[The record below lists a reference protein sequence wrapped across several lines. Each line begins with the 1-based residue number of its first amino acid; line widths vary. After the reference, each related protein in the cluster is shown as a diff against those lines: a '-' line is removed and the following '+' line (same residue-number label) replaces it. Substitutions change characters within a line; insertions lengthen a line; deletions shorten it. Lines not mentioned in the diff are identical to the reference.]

1 MNIPGDPMDSR
12 VFYSISCL
20 SFRKILKYLLKNDSI
35 YDNIFRSALL
45 CFDVC
50 KFISDR
56 YKEAFMINVAVLG
69 YGTIGSG
76 VVKVLQ
82 TNVESIARNAGEEIV
97 VKRILDLRDFPDD
110 PNNKLVVHDYK
121 IIEEDEDI
129 RIVVECMGGIRP
141 AYTFVK
147 TALEQGRSVATSN
160 KELVAKHGAELIAIA
175 REKNCNFLFEASVG
189 GGIPLIRPLNSSLCG
204 DVIEEITGILNGT
217 TNYMLTKM
225 NEEGLAFDDVLK
237 EAQEKGY
244 AELHPEADVEGYDAC
259 RKIAI
264 LTSLVT
270 GKQVDFEDIHT
281 EGISQI
287 TAQDFRYAK
296 ALNCGIKLLARSW
309 KKDDVFY
316 AMVAPIMV
324 EHNHPLY
331 SIRDVFNAVHVH
343 GNMVGDVMF
352 YGRGAGMLPTASA
365 VVSDVVESVHDHNV
379 NQRLFWSS
387 EKLKLGSLARCE
399 GRFFVRMD
407 KDVSKEVIEEAFGQV
422 EYVSVE
428 GIDEMAF
435 VTDVMT
441 EGAYYQAAGT
451 VGHVIGMIRMNHR

>member
-1 MNIPGDPMDSR
+1 
-12 VFYSISCL
+12 
-20 SFRKILKYLLKNDSI
+20 
-35 YDNIFRSALL
+35 
-45 CFDVC
+45 
-50 KFISDR
+50 
-56 YKEAFMINVAVLG
+56 MINVAVLG

-110 PNNKLVVHDYK
+110 PNNKLVVHDYN
-121 IIEEDEDI
+121 IIVEDEDI
-129 RIVVECMGGIRP
+129 KIIVECMGGVRP

-175 REKNCNFLFEASVG
+175 RERNCNFLFEASVG
-189 GGIPLIRPLNSSLCG
+189 GGIPLIRPINSSLSA

-217 TNYMLTKM
+217 TNYMLTRM
-225 NEEGLAFDDVLK
+225 EEEGLAFDDVLK

-270 GKQVDFEDIHT
+270 GKQADFEDIHT
-281 EGISQI
+281 EGISQL
-287 TAQDFRYAK
+287 TAEDLKYAR
-296 ALNCGIKLLARSW
+296 ALNCRIKLLAKSW
-309 KKDDVFY
+309 KADDKYY
-316 AMVAPIMV
+316 AMVAPFMV

-343 GNMVGDVMF
+343 GNMVGDIMF

-365 VVSDVVESVHDHNV
+365 VVSDVVESVRDHRV
-379 NQRLFWSS
+379 NQRLYWSS
-387 EKLKLGSLARCE
+387 EKLDLGSVARRR
-399 GRFFVRMD
+399 GRYFVRMD
-407 KDVSKEVIEEAFGQV
+407 KDVSCETIEEAFGPV
-422 EYVSVE
+422 EYVSVD
-428 GIDEMAF
+428 GIDEKAF
-435 VTDVMT
+435 VTGVMA
-441 EGAYYQAAGT
+441 EAAYYQAAGK
-451 VGHVIGMIRMNHR
+451 VGRVIQMVRMN

>member
-1 MNIPGDPMDSR
+1 
-12 VFYSISCL
+12 
-20 SFRKILKYLLKNDSI
+20 
-35 YDNIFRSALL
+35 
-45 CFDVC
+45 
-50 KFISDR
+50 
-56 YKEAFMINVAVLG
+56 
-69 YGTIGSG
+69 
-76 VVKVLQ
+76 
-82 TNVESIARNAGEEIV
+82 
-97 VKRILDLRDFPDD
+97 
-110 PNNKLVVHDYK
+110 
-121 IIEEDEDI
+121 
-129 RIVVECMGGIRP
+129 
-141 AYTFVK
+141 
-147 TALEQGRSVATSN
+147 
-160 KELVAKHGAELIAIA
+160 
-175 REKNCNFLFEASVG
+175 
-189 GGIPLIRPLNSSLCG
+189 
-204 DVIEEITGILNGT
+204 
-217 TNYMLTKM
+217 MLTKM

-287 TAQDFRYAK
+287 TAEDFLYAK

-309 KKDDVFY
+309 KKDDIYY
-316 AMVAPIMV
+316 AMVAPILV

-379 NQRLFWSS
+379 DQRLFWSS
-387 EKLKLGSLARCE
+387 EKLMLGSLARCE
-399 GRFFVRMD
+399 GRFIVRMD
-407 KDVSKEVIEEAFGQV
+407 KEVSRETIEEAFGQV
-422 EYVSVE
+422 EYVSVD
-428 GIDEMAF
+428 GIDEIAF

-441 EGAYYQAAGT
+441 EGSYYQAAGN
-451 VGHVIGMIRMNHR
+451 VGHVVGMIRMNHK

>member
-1 MNIPGDPMDSR
+1 M
-12 VFYSISCL
+12 
-20 SFRKILKYLLKNDSI
+20 I
-35 YDNIFRSALL
+35 Y
-45 CFDVC
+45 
-50 KFISDR
+50 
-56 YKEAFMINVAVLG
+56 VAVLG

-82 TNVESIARNAGEEIV
+82 TNVENIARSAGDRIV

-110 PNNKLVVHDYK
+110 PNNKLVVHDYN
-121 IIEEDEDI
+121 IIVEDEDI
-129 RIVVECMGGIRP
+129 QIIVECMGGTRP

-160 KELVAKHGAELIAIA
+160 KELVARHGAELIAIA
-175 REKNCNFLFEASVG
+175 RENDCNFLFEASVG
-189 GGIPLIRPLNSSLCG
+189 GGIPLIRPLHSSLTP
-204 DVIEEITGILNGT
+204 DVIDSITGILNGT
-217 TNYMLTKM
+217 TNYMLTRM
-225 NEEGLAFDDVLK
+225 GEEGRAFDDVLK

-264 LTSLVT
+264 LSSIVT

-287 TAQDFRYAK
+287 TAEDFRYAK
-296 ALNCGIKLLARSW
+296 ALHCSIKLLARSW
-309 KKDDVFY
+309 KQDDAFY
-316 AMVAPIMV
+316 AMVAPVLV
-324 EHNHPLY
+324 EYDHPLY
-331 SIRDVFNAVHVH
+331 SVRDVFNAVHIH

-365 VVSDVVESVHDHNV
+365 VVSDVVESVHDKKV
-379 NQRLFWSS
+379 NQRLYWSPD
-387 EKLKLGSLARCE
+387 KLKLGSLARCQ

-407 KDVSKEVIEEAFGQV
+407 KDVTKETIEEAYGQV
-422 EYVSVE
+422 EYVCVE
-428 GIDEMAF
+428 GIDEQAF

-441 EGAYYQAAGT
+441 EGAFYQAAGN
-451 VGHVIGMIRMNHR
+451 VGHVIQMIRMNRR